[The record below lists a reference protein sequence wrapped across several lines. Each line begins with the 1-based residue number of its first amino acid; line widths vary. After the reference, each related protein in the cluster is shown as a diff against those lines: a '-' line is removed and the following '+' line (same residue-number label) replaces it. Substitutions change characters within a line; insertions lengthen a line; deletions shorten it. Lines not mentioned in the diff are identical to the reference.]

1 MLIYLSTSFDL
12 TLLTFSKAFAQ
23 SDIQTVKYRNLTIY
37 LGNGVSTNAQISY
50 PATGKGPFPGIFVPG
65 SGATDMN
72 STLNKDVKPFW
83 DIANYLSERGFEGL
97 RYDKRGTG
105 PNLTIQDSNVW
116 ET

>member
-1 MLIYLSTSFDL
+1 MEYLQ
-12 TLLTFSKAFAQ
+12 TLRFH
-23 SDIQTVKYRNLTIY
+23 IQQLVKDHFQEIRY
-37 LGNGVSTNAQISY
+37 
-50 PATGKGPFPGIFVPG
+50 PG

-83 DIANYLSERGFEGL
+83 DIANYLSERGFEL
-97 RYDKRGTG
+97 LLYDKRGTG